1 MTLSSVPTLD
11 QGDVHILRFELYSVR
26 SKWYNLGMQLQI
38 PTESLNCIRMEKL
51 SMPERLLK
59 MLTVW
64 LECTNP
70 PTWNILTEALRSPSV
85 GEGHLAQQLRDKY
98 CQRGRGEGNHAWLLA
113 PYSRTVV
120 PSMTTQLH
128 SFLIPPKSILSS
140 PCVFLP
146 HKKPINNVCTSG
158 IAAPK
163 LILVYLKID
172 QSV

>member
-11 QGDVHILRFELYSVR
+11 QGDVGILQYELYSVR
-26 SKWYNLGMQLQI
+26 SKWYNLGMQLRI
-38 PTESLNCIRMEKL
+38 PTESLDCIQMENL
-51 SMPERLLK
+51 SMPECLLK

-64 LECTNP
+64 LKCTNP
-70 PTWNILTEALRSPSV
+70 PPTWDILTEVLESPSV

-120 PSMTTQLH
+120 PTWVNTIISLC
-128 SFLIPPKSILSS
+128 FPPRKKS
-140 PCVFLP
+140 
-146 HKKPINNVCTSG
+146 INNVCTSG

-163 LILVYLKID
+163 LKIWMLLA
-172 QSV
+172 